1 MKNYLLTC
9 KDVIIIDFSPR
20 QSAAVQD
27 IQRDFLFEFGKS
39 LAIYHSGAQKVTER
53 YMHAIGTL
61 PDSLWAARV
70 IGAIGSRDV
79 SEKRKEISDI
89 ISEIGKRV
97 IVFVDD
103 FDRLTGEEIQEVLK
117 LIDKN
122 AAFKGTFYLTAY
134 DKTHTNS
141 VIASYQGDATG
152 TRDYTDKYFN
162 LEVSVPIRYSGRYV
176 GILREY
182 LYSLSDTKIIGCSHE
197 EIESALPR
205 LYPFMTKYLSTVRDV
220 KRFANLISVYLPQV
234 EHDVSLEDFLLTTL
248 IRYKFPDEY
257 VRLARHE
264 YVALRSGNGIEKKTF
279 ILNILNGD
287 KPNCK
292 DILDALFSE
301 KTAKKGYRRVTHQN
315 SFDHYFYDYDVLD
328 LQFKDLSK
336 ILDASIT
343 PEDFR
348 KIIMPWLS
356 NDRMKSDLIEFVLS
370 YEQSI
375 KGVDDAKRYL
385 RLFFLTRTYCES
397 RDLYIASLSY
407 LLEGNVEENIKTFK
421 KKVTQ
426 KNLRGS
432 LRRH

>member
-205 LYPFMTKYLSTVRDV
+205 LYPL
-220 KRFANLISVYLPQV
+220 
-234 EHDVSLEDFLLTTL
+234 
-248 IRYKFPDEY
+248 
-257 VRLARHE
+257 
-264 YVALRSGNGIEKKTF
+264 
-279 ILNILNGD
+279 
-287 KPNCK
+287 
-292 DILDALFSE
+292 
-301 KTAKKGYRRVTHQN
+301 
-315 SFDHYFYDYDVLD
+315 
-328 LQFKDLSK
+328 
-336 ILDASIT
+336 
-343 PEDFR
+343 
-348 KIIMPWLS
+348 
-356 NDRMKSDLIEFVLS
+356 
-370 YEQSI
+370 
-375 KGVDDAKRYL
+375 
-385 RLFFLTRTYCES
+385 
-397 RDLYIASLSY
+397 
-407 LLEGNVEENIKTFK
+407 
-421 KKVTQ
+421 
-426 KNLRGS
+426 
-432 LRRH
+432 